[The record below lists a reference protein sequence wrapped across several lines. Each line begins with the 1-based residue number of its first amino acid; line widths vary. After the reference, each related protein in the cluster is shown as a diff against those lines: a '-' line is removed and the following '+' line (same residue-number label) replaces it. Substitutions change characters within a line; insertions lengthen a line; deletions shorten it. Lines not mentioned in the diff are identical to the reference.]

1 MQSNNETKHFK
12 VKGIQF
18 IDGNHFIASIANFR
32 LTEAKCHNRPT
43 LKQLEFDPRY
53 QPDYPRK
60 DEGNSR
66 VVLIKMNFI
75 LDDITTGTRGPAVS
89 SEFTVLDVYDFD
101 GDMVAVDGVA
111 FDGEPEDGV
120 VAVADQ
126 FNDRVFIFQVNIT
139 ANYPLRLVSKK
150 NGYLMP
156 HGVAL
161 SKALDLMAV
170 TCYGDNSIHIQPLS
184 IALNDTNYSREQ
196 LG

>member
-43 LKQLEFDPRY
+43 LKQLEFDSRY

-184 IALNDTNYSREQ
+184 IALNATNYSREQ